1 MIIEQRLNAPI
12 FKFLRIILH
21 GGVVACALMGIQS
34 QGVEL
39 PQVLTVVADKAYV
52 LAGLVAMLIAEFTVD
67 RSASAVDAIKKQ
79 NTLWKANYQ
88 TRRGKLLAA
97 AVGATKYLPERAE
110 ASQPQVL
117 RPKSGT

>member
-1 MIIEQRLNAPI
+1 M

-39 PQVLTVVADKAYV
+39 PQVLTVIADKAYV
-52 LAGLVAMLIAEFTVD
+52 LAGLVAVQIAEFTVD

-79 NTLWKANYQ
+79 NTPWKANYQ
-88 TRRGKLLAA
+88 TRQGELLTATVDAA
-97 AVGATKYLPERAE
+97 KYLPGRAE
-110 ASQPQVL
+110 ANQPQAL